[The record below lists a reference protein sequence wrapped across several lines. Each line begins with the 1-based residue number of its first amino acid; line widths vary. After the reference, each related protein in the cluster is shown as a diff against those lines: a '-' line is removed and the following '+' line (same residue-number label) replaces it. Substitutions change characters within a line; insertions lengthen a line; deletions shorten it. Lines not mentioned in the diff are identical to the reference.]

1 MNEHPNPTTRLDPAH
16 HALRF
21 GRRHHREGGRRP
33 GRGGFGPGAD
43 LNRGFAVPFGPG
55 GFLGRHG
62 RRAGVRRGDVRTAI
76 VALLAESPMHGYQVM
91 QQLAERS
98 GGIWQPSAGSVYPTL
113 QQLEDEGLV
122 TAAEQDGRRVYSLT
136 DAGREAAAAGAK
148 RGRVPWELEGAEEA
162 VDLQAAFFAFAS
174 AWRQVA
180 GSGSPETVAAAT
192 AILND
197 ARRSLYRLLA
207 DEDAGGGPT
216 DGGTAT
222 G

>member
-1 MNEHPNPTTRLDPAH
+1 MNEHPPTSRLDPAH

-43 LNRGFAVPFGPG
+43 FNRGFAIPFGPG
-55 GFLGRHG
+55 AFRG
-62 RRAGVRRGDVRTAI
+62 RRAGIRRGDVRTAI
-76 VALLAESPMHGYQVM
+76 LALLAESPMHGYQVM

-122 TAAEQDGRRVYSLT
+122 TAAEQDGRRVFSLT

-207 DEDAGGGPT
+207 DEDAGPGPT
-216 DGGTAT
+216 EGGTTA